1 MGVTVLSVGPTATR
15 LAGIHPEEANLAA
28 ASLAEVHL
36 IGAGPAGVRLAAAP
50 LGGLHLEGGLILSLL
65 LTGAL
70 IMSRLPLAVLIR
82 EIRKLLFLIVVIIL
96 VSAAPG
102 TGSVG
107 FSWEGLLKGA
117 VVSWQFV
124 LLILSGVL
132 LTGTTSFTDIRAS
145 LVWFF
150 RLIPGVPATRI
161 ATMMTLT
168 LSMIPLLFDQ
178 LQEMREAR
186 QARCMGKTRWIGR
199 TKRYGKAGSPW
210 RKLKMTV
217 VPLFINTFRR
227 ADEISLAMESRCYRE
242 NRSERMLKTKA
253 GDWYS
258 LVLVAGCCAVA
269 ILL

>member
-1 MGVTVLSVGPTATR
+1 M
-15 LAGIHPEEANLAA
+15 AGTY
-28 ASLAEVHL
+28 
-36 IGAGPAGVRLAAAP
+36 PAGAP
-50 LGGLHLEGGLILSLL
+50 LPGLVILSLL

-82 EIRKLLFLIVVIIL
+82 EIRRLLLLIVVIVV

-102 TGSVG
+102 SGG
-107 FSWEGLLKGA
+107 FSGEGLLKGA
-117 VVSWQFV
+117 VVSWQFL

-150 RLIPGVPATRI
+150 RPLPGVPATRI

-186 QARCMGKTRWIGR
+186 QARCLGKTKWIG
-199 TKRYGKAGSPW
+199 KVKGSGTARGPW
-210 RKLKMTV
+210 RKLKMTL

-227 ADEISLAMESRCYRE
+227 ADEISLALESRCYRE
-242 NRSERMLKTKA
+242 NRSQRRLKTKA
-253 GDWYS
+253 GDWYA
-258 LVLVAGCCAVA
+258 LVLVAGCCTVA